1 MTKLLAN
8 SHSRGLRGVLLGV
21 AVALAGASLTAWS
34 APGQGHHGGHHHD
47 HHAGAMMGGSPR
59 HIERMLDS
67 VNATEEQRGQVRQ
80 IAEAAAAD
88 LKERR
93 AARRA
98 LHQQQMELF
107 TQPTVDAN
115 AVEALRRQ
123 MLSEHDRTSQRMTQA
138 MLDISRVLTPEQ
150 RVQLAE
156 TMKSRRDTM
165 KRHHRERRQL
175 DKPAG

>member
-1 MTKLLAN
+1 MIKFSAAAPA
-8 SHSRGLRGVLLGV
+8 SRGLRGVLLGM
-21 AVALAGASLTAWS
+21 AVALAGASLSAWA
-34 APGQGHHGGHHHD
+34 APGHHGGHHQG
-47 HHAGAMMGGSPR
+47 HHGGLMGGSPR
-59 HIERMLDS
+59 HLERMLDS
-67 VNATEEQRGQVRQ
+67 VNASEEQRSEVRR

-98 LHQQQMELF
+98 LHQQQMALF
-107 TQPTVDAN
+107 TQATVDAN

-123 MLSEHDRTSQRMTQA
+123 MLAEHDRTSQRMTQA

-150 RVQLAE
+150 RTALAE
-156 TMKSRRDTM
+156 KMKARRDMM
-165 KRHHRERRQL
+165 KRHHDERRQL